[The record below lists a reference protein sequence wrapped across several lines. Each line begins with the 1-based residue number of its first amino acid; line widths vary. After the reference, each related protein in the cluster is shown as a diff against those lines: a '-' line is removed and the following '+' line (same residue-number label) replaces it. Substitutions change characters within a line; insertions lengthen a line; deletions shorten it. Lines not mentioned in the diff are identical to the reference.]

1 MSIITREIVRKLNV
15 DLCVSGYN
23 IMFVFHEGSSNGL
36 PNRMEAALLNDAG
49 LRSYILNLTDS
60 FIEYI
65 TNWFLIYYD
74 VKLIANNTNTI
85 FWASREAR
93 SSEDITTV

>member
-1 MSIITREIVRKLNV
+1 MVRKFNV
-15 DLCVSGYN
+15 DLSVSGYN
-23 IMFVFHEGSSNGL
+23 IMFVLHEDSSDGL

-65 TNWFLIYYD
+65 TNWFRIHYD
-74 VKLIANNTNTI
+74 VNLIANNTNTI
-85 FWASREAR
+85 FWASRGGAKQ
-93 SSEDITTV
+93 